1 VRELGLEQNV
11 LFAGSAADVRPYLA
25 AADVFVLSSD
35 REGLPLV
42 LLEAMAFGLPCV
54 VSDAGG
60 AREAVRDGV
69 NGFVVEPGSAPAL
82 EEGIERLFAS
92 PELRARMGESSR
104 RIAEQEFEGSMAA
117 VGSALLGEDLR
128 ARRAG

>member
-1 VRELGLEQNV
+1 
-11 LFAGSAADVRPYLA
+11 
-25 AADVFVLSSD
+25 
-35 REGLPLV
+35 LPLV

-69 NGFVVEPGSAPAL
+69 NGYVVERGSAAAL
-82 EEGIERLFAS
+82 EQGIERLFAS
-92 PELRARMGESSR
+92 PELRSRMGQSSR
-104 RIAEQEFEGSMAA
+104 SIAEKEFEIEGSMRA
-117 VGSALLGEDLR
+117 VGSALLGADFR